1 MMEFQEHIEALRGEF
16 ALRVFKRGELIE
28 QYADHNLIVNSGRE
42 RLAELAAGLS
52 SKFITQLG
60 IGTGTSTEA
69 EDDTELENQQLFA
82 LTNATTDGRDAKF
95 DFVIKPEEAN
105 GLKITEFALFC
116 SDNTMFSHRVRKTQS
131 GEVRGIEKENDI
143 QIEGYWIIHF

>member
-1 MMEFQEHIEALRGEF
+1 MVRFQDNTAALRGEF
-16 ALRVFKRGELIE
+16 ALQVFKGGKLVE
-28 QYADHNLIVNSGRE
+28 QYADHNLIVNAGRE

-52 SKFITQLG
+52 SKYITQLG
-60 IGTGTSTEA
+60 VGTGETDEA
-69 EDDTELENQQLFA
+69 ETDTQLENQQLFA
-82 LTNATTDGRDAKF
+82 LSNASTDGRDAKF
-95 DFVIKPEEAN
+95 DFVITPEQAN

-116 SDNTMFSHRVRKTQS
+116 ADNAMFSHRVRKTQS

>member
-1 MMEFQEHIEALRGEF
+1 MVNFHDNTGDLRGEF
-16 ALRVFKRGELIE
+16 ALRVFKRGKLIYA
-28 QYADHNLIVNSGRE
+28 YADHNLIVNSGRE

-60 IGTGTSTEA
+60 VGTGVSTEA
-69 EDDTELENQQLFA
+69 EDDTQLENQQLFA

-95 DFVIKPEEAN
+95 DFVITPEQAN

-116 SDNTMFSHRVRKTQS
+116 ADNTMFSHRVRKTQS

-143 QIEGYWIIHF
+143 QIEGYWVIHF